1 MTDQTTVQAGGTLA
15 AFGTFLANHRR
26 TIQTIQWGMVVL
38 YLGLLVWPVF
48 LPLPDDYATFRSDMV
63 LFAQF
68 VFWGVWWPF
77 VMVSMVLFGRLWCGV
92 FCPEGA
98 LTEWAS
104 RRGLGLPIPKWIRWP
119 GWPFVAF
126 VSTTVYGQMVTVY
139 EYPKAALL
147 VLGGSTVAAIAIG
160 LLFGRGKRVWC
171 RYLCPA
177 NGVFSLLSRV
187 APLHFQVDPEAW
199 RNHPRTPAVDCPT
212 LVDVRQMKG
221 NGACHMC
228 GRCSGHRGAVHLASR
243 SVNAEIP
250 RLPPREISSWDAA
263 LILFGVLGVATG
275 AFQWSSSP
283 WFVWLKAKIA
293 GALIGAG
300 WPQLLSA
307 SLPWWILTNYPDTG
321 EVFSVL
327 DGIALLAYILGTAA
341 LIGLAF
347 AGALKLA
354 GLVAGRATSV
364 ARLAYCFVPLGG
376 IGLFLGLST
385 ITLGALRAEGW
396 IFPGIPTIR
405 AGLLTASVLWSAWL
419 LWCALPTG
427 SPKRKL
433 AAWGMALA
441 GCAPYTFMWISFFF
455 VW

>member
-177 NGVFSLLSRV
+177 NGVFGLLSRV

-243 SVNAEIP
+243 SVNKEIP
-250 RLPPREISSWDAA
+250 RLPPREVSSWDAA

-293 GALIGAG
+293 GALIGTG
-300 WPQLLSA
+300 WSQLLSA
-307 SLPWWILTNYPDTG
+307 SLPWWILTNYPETG

-354 GLVAGRATSV
+354 GLVAGGATSV

-385 ITLGALRAEGW
+385 ITLGALRTEGW
-396 IFPGIPTIR
+396 IFPGTPTIR
-405 AGLLTASVLWSAWL
+405 AGLLAASVLWSAWL
-419 LWCALPTG
+419 LWCALPTVT
-427 SPKRKL
+427 PKRKL
-433 AAWGMALA
+433 AAWGTALA
-441 GCAPYTFMWISFFF
+441 GCAPYTSMWISFFF